1 MKKVF
6 VSKIGTFILVPLAIL
21 LGILVIAFIQE
32 GALLGLIPLILVIL
46 FILNMFLNTRYTLDQ
61 GMLDIRCGFLYRK
74 VIDVARIRKISET
87 NTLMSSPALSLDRL
101 ELHLYKASSVVIS
114 PKNKDEFI
122 EAMLQVNDQ
131 ILVQRKLKSTS

>member
-21 LGILVIAFIQE
+21 LGILMLAFIQE

-61 GMLDIRCGFLYRK
+61 GMLDIRCGFLYHK
-74 VIDVARIRKISET
+74 VIAVSEIRKISET

-101 ELHLYKASSVVIS
+101 ELHLDKASSVVIS

-131 ILVQRKLKSTS
+131 ILVQRKL

>member
-21 LGILVIAFIQE
+21 LGILMLAFIQE
-32 GALLGLIPLILVIL
+32 GALAGLIPLILVIL
-46 FILNMFLNTRYTLDQ
+46 FILNMFLNTRYILDQ

-101 ELHLYKASSVVIS
+101 ELHLDKASSVVIS